1 MQYRTKQRDEILR
14 FFREHGEQCFS
25 VKEVYR
31 QVDAGEA
38 TVFRAITALTDA
50 GLLRKFTAGG
60 GRGECAYYQYDS
72 CGARPDHIH
81 LRCEECGEL
90 IHMDCSFLETILGHF
105 MSEHGFAVDCGRT
118 VIYGTC
124 ASCREKAERAKRAD
138 PDSRDADGEGEE
150 Q

>member
-1 MQYRTKQRDEILR
+1 M
-14 FFREHGEQCFS
+14 GS
-25 VKEVYR
+25 M
-31 QVDAGEA
+31 
-38 TVFRAITALTDA
+38 RAIKKLKESMDWNENV
-50 GLLRKFTAGG
+50 LKL
-60 GRGECAYYQYDS
+60 
-72 CGARPDHIH
+72 
-81 LRCEECGEL
+81 CEECGEL

-124 ASCREKAERAKRAD
+124 ASCREKAERTKRAD